1 MPQLVQRGSDV
12 LISFLDGLSQK
23 IPEIGTKATDCI
35 VAFITSLGDEMPRIT
50 DAAAKT
56 VIKFINGLADA
67 IENNSEAMAQAGTRL
82 IMAIVR
88 GIGTGIKTLVST
100 GVAQMKSAGIQL
112 VNGLKNA
119 ITEKLSSIASAVTSM
134 GSTVVSK
141 VKAAFGI
148 HSPSRVMFEIGE
160 FLMQGLTNGISE
172 NTEQGIDAASAMAHD
187 TVDALS
193 KGFANTKDIWNDA
206 FGGDMNPTIKPVL
219 DLSQVEE
226 QASKI
231 QELLPQDDIQENLS
245 ANMTTQL
252 AGRAVQ
258 GAQSRVGE
266 TVNETVNNGSNVVF
280 NQYNTSPKALSET
293 EIYRQ
298 THNQIE
304 QFRGAMY
311 DL

>member
-1 MPQLVQRGSDV
+1 
-12 LISFLDGLSQK
+12 
-23 IPEIGTKATDCI
+23 
-35 VAFITSLGDEMPRIT
+35 
-50 DAAAKT
+50 
-56 VIKFINGLADA
+56 
-67 IENNSEAMAQAGTRL
+67 
-82 IMAIVR
+82 
-88 GIGTGIKTLVST
+88 
-100 GVAQMKSAGIQL
+100 
-112 VNGLKNA
+112 
-119 ITEKLSSIASAVTSM
+119 
-134 GSTVVSK
+134 
-141 VKAAFGI
+141 
-148 HSPSRVMFEIGE
+148 MFEIGE

-172 NTEQGIDAASAMAHD
+172 NTEQGIDAASTMAHD
-187 TVDALS
+187 TVDALA
-193 KGFANTKDIWNDA
+193 KGFGNTKDIWNDA

-231 QELLPQDDIQENLS
+231 QELLPQDDIRENLS

-258 GAQSRVGE
+258 GTQSRVGE

>member
-1 MPQLVQRGSDV
+1 
-12 LISFLDGLSQK
+12 
-23 IPEIGTKATDCI
+23 
-35 VAFITSLGDEMPRIT
+35 
-50 DAAAKT
+50 
-56 VIKFINGLADA
+56 
-67 IENNSEAMAQAGTRL
+67 
-82 IMAIVR
+82 
-88 GIGTGIKTLVST
+88 
-100 GVAQMKSAGIQL
+100 
-112 VNGLKNA
+112 
-119 ITEKLSSIASAVTSM
+119 
-134 GSTVVSK
+134 
-141 VKAAFGI
+141 
-148 HSPSRVMFEIGE
+148 MFEIGE

-172 NTEQGIDAASAMAHD
+172 NTEQGIDAASTMAHD
-187 TVDALS
+187 TVDALA
-193 KGFANTKDIWNDA
+193 KGFGNTKDIWNDA
-206 FGGDMNPTIKPVL
+206 FGSDMNPTIKPVL

-258 GAQSRVGE
+258 GAQS
-266 TVNETVNNGSNVVF
+266 NVVF